1 MSLHNEI
8 MNIPTGQLQEMVAVE
23 ETNPIL
29 VYRMGHRDARHA
41 AAELSLK
48 YEVYIEKLEELAAEL
63 QDSLISGTVDL
74 VGIRKECGL

>member
-8 MNIPTGQLQEMVAVE
+8 MNIATGQLQEMAVID

-48 YEVYIEKLEELAAEL
+48 YEHLIERLLTTLERLHADDFV
-63 QDSLISGTVDL
+63 DS
-74 VGIRKECGL
+74 IRGEYNLYE

>member
-8 MNIPTGQLQEMVAVE
+8 MNIPTGQLQEIAAVE
-23 ETNPIL
+23 ETNPVL

-48 YEVYIEKLEELAAEL
+48 YEALIDDLFDALEGLHADDYISFLKEKH
-63 QDSLISGTVDL
+63 GV
-74 VGIRKECGL
+74 

>member
-8 MNIPTGQLQEMVAVE
+8 MNIPTSWLQEIAAAD
-23 ETNPIL
+23 TSNPVL

-48 YEVYIEKLEELAAEL
+48 YENLIERLLEALEQRHA
-63 QDSLISGTVDL
+63 DDYVDN
-74 VGIRKECGL
+74 IREEFNLYE

>member
-8 MNIPTGQLQEMVAVE
+8 MNIPTGQLQEIVAIE
-23 ETNPIL
+23 ETNPVL

-48 YEVYIEKLEELAAEL
+48 YEHLIEELS
-63 QDSLISGTVDL
+63 DHFGKGIVDMFK
-74 VGIRKECGL
+74 RKCGL